1 MGAGRPNQWR
11 GPWFVNSEVSG
22 WPAPEAYL
30 DLLVADAAHQRDSVE
45 PANGPVEEWFDV
57 QDEHRES

>member
-1 MGAGRPNQWR
+1 M
-11 GPWFVNSEVSG
+11 SD
-22 WPAPEAYL
+22 WPAAEAYL